1 MLQLFSKVIN
11 HGEAFIA
18 VSKNGTKTLVNG
30 PIKIF
35 FPFRFKFQ
43 PLHLYIVDENNYAL
57 IRYTDGK
64 SMVLKGPTSLFENP
78 TIHDKIEVRKNIW
91 IDEFDS
97 IRVYTHGSDSNNVNK
112 IISEKYITGPN
123 YYTPEPNE
131 TITKLILQKAQPGEY
146 IRISHKNGTVEIING
161 PGSVS
166 YDEVIHSKVSIEQ
179 CLVLKSNEC
188 VIVYRQV
195 PSDLQHSVQATSRV
209 LVNGPCYYTPT
220 PNETYHTFSWHGHDP
235 SNRDKVGP
243 GFNRKIPNALKFKIL
258 TLAPRQIYL
267 DVTHVRT
274 RDDAE
279 ITACFMVF
287 FELINVEL
295 MLDTTTDPIGDIV
308 NAHTSDVITFVSKR
322 TFDELKSTSNEL
334 NKLEHFPQ
342 MAETMEKR
350 GYKISNITFRGY
362 LTNNKLQKMHD
373 DAIEARTALVLER
386 DTEKERQDMM
396 DFKLAKTKQRN
407 VEENL
412 IQHAKV
418 QNKIDIETME
428 LNANLEKQQ
437 AQLEFELEKQGSEL
451 NVVRNQN
458 LEKINYYNKL
468 KEIGIDVT
476 RVMVEKEMASTK
488 IDKMIR
494 IVSDKQDP
502 INIKLIEDAHN
513 KNIE

>member
-1 MLQLFSKVIN
+1 MLKLISKVIN
-11 HGEAFIA
+11 QGEAFIA
-18 VSKNGTKTLVNG
+18 TSKNGTKTLVNG
-30 PIKIF
+30 PTKIL
-35 FPFRFKFQ
+35 FPFRFNFQ
-43 PLHLYIVDENNYAL
+43 PLKLHIVDENNYAL

-64 SMVLKGPTSLFENP
+64 SMILKGPTSLFENP
-78 TIHDKIEVRKNIW
+78 TIHNKIEVRKNMW

-97 IRVYTHGSDSNNVNK
+97 IRVYTHGSDANNENK

-131 TITKLILQKAQPGEY
+131 TITKLTLLKAQPGEY
-146 IRISHKNGTVEIING
+146 IRICHKNGKVEIING
-161 PGSVS
+161 PCSVS
-166 YDEVIHSKVSIEQ
+166 RDDVIHSNVSVEQ

-188 VIVYRQV
+188 VIVYRQDN
-195 PSDLQHSVQATSRV
+195 SDITQSIQTTLRV
-209 LVNGPCYYTPT
+209 IVNGPCYYTPT
-220 PNETYHTFSWHGHDP
+220 PNETYHAFSWHGHDP
-235 SNRDKVGP
+235 ANKDKVGP
-243 GFNRKIPNALKFKIL
+243 GFNRKMPNALKFKIL

-308 NAHTSDVITFVSKR
+308 NAHTSDVISFVSKR

-386 DTEKERQDMM
+386 DTEKERQDIM

-407 VEENL
+407 IEENL
-412 IQHAKV
+412 IKHAQVK
-418 QNKIDIETME
+418 NKIDIENME
-428 LNANLEKQQ
+428 LNADLNKQHARLIADLEKQD
-437 AQLEFELEKQGSEL
+437 SEL
-451 NVVRNQN
+451 GIVRNQN

-502 INIKLIEDAHN
+502 INIKLIENATN